1 MPMIPIA
8 QCGKSLDFKPVPPW
22 PSALPALAWRG
33 ELLSGF
39 QRKSGVAVDLFETQA
54 ATFTEAIKATHP
66 ELNLCELARLAF
78 ALKKTWP
85 DLFVEV
91 REPLF
96 QSYGFRWNERLEQ
109 TLGVLKDSP
118 EDFQAWA
125 GEKDLGPR
133 DFSVLLALSSPKDFH
148 PFLSAMTELSLSR
161 SEGVRA
167 MEIGAELYMMGR
179 PLNDILPSGH
189 SGPSY
194 LQQLEKWRRPNTLSA
209 DDQWRETVK
218 TWPWPSQVQGKWQ
231 RFGDQSGLDVNIRST
246 SPSDFR
252 KKLERLLSIGDTWYD
267 RSQS

>member
-1 MPMIPIA
+1 MTIIPIV
-8 QCGKSLDFKPVPPW
+8 QCGSSLDFKPVSPW
-22 PSALPALAWRG
+22 PTALPALAWRG

-54 ATFTEAIKATHP
+54 ATFTEALKATYP
-66 ELNLCELARLAF
+66 ELNICELARLAF
-78 ALKKTWP
+78 SLKKTWP
-85 DLFVEV
+85 ELFVEV
-91 REPLF
+91 RQPLF
-96 QSYGFRWNERLEQ
+96 QAYGFRWAERLEQ
-109 TLGVLKDSP
+109 TLNVLKDTP
-118 EDFQAWA
+118 ENFQAWA

-133 DFSVLLALSSPKDFH
+133 DLSVLLALPSIGEFY
-148 PFLSAMTELSLSR
+148 PFLSALTELSLSR
-161 SEGVRA
+161 IEGVRA
-167 MEIGAELYMMGR
+167 MEIGAELFMMGR

-189 SGPSY
+189 NGTTY
-194 LQQLEKWRRPNTLSA
+194 LAQLEKWRRPNSSSA

-252 KKLERLLSIGDTWYD
+252 KKLERLISIGDTWHD